1 MTKNSKKDLINPRE
15 MVLAKMYG
23 FPPWP
28 SFVMPQNMIPNAI
41 NRVKKKSTNYCV
53 IFIPDGDYYWVNDNS
68 LEKLTPEKLSKRLEK
83 LPKHKFKKKSQ
94 AKTMNVTDAL
104 LAARDLD
111 FDIFMGQLQGN
122 QVDGHHVDG
131 QQDYGDNK
139 IQDDNQELPDEYS
152 NENELKEEEGLTEL
166 QGKINNTRSKGL
178 KRIKAADF
186 NRAHKN
192 IKKSDVNTADSSDS
206 NKSYKKYIEKTT
218 SQEEQQ
224 LQLWL
229 CRIKLQRSLIQRNQ
243 PVTPTDRKQYP
254 PPTAKELKIARLILN
269 RLNDYAV
276 TLEML
281 RNTKIHKVL
290 KCILKVDDLEYPD
303 TFELHGKCRF
313 LLAKW
318 APLLESLKDEKSQKS
333 SGDEPPGIAHSN
345 TNNLEDSDVSAF
357 ESTNDSYRKVE
368 GEATESETTLSNG
381 KPLET

>member
-1 MTKNSKKDLINPRE
+1 MTKNSKKDFINPRE

-28 SFVMPQNMIPNAI
+28 SFVMPQNMIPNAV

-53 IFIPDGDYYWVNDNS
+53 IFIPDGDYYWVNDKS
-68 LEKLTPEKLSKRLEK
+68 LEKLTPEKLGKRLEK

-94 AKTMNVTDAL
+94 VKTMNVTDAL

-111 FDIFMGQLQGN
+111 FDIFMDQLQGKQLDD
-122 QVDGHHVDG
+122 QVYGQEDYDNDG
-131 QQDYGDNK
+131 N
-139 IQDDNQELPDEYS
+139 QDDNQELAGERSD
-152 NENELKEEEGLTEL
+152 ENEVKEEEKFNEL
-166 QGKINNTRSKGL
+166 QGKINNTRSKGM

-186 NRAHKN
+186 DHARKN
-192 IKKSDVNTADSSDS
+192 MKKSDVNAVDSSDS
-206 NKSYKKYIEKTT
+206 KKSYRKYIEKTA

-243 PVTPTDRKQYP
+243 PVTPADRKQYP
-254 PPTAKELKIARLILN
+254 PPSGKELQIARLILN
-269 RLNDYAV
+269 RLNDYTV

-303 TFELHGKCRF
+303 SFKLHEKCRF

-318 APLLESLKDEKSQKS
+318 APLLESLKDEKSQKA
-333 SGDEPPGIAHSN
+333 SGDDAPRTTHSN
-345 TNNLEDSDVSAF
+345 SNNLEDSDVSAF
-357 ESTNDSYRKVE
+357 ESTTDSYRKVE
-368 GEATESETTLSNG
+368 GEATESDTTLSNG